1 MTVPKRR
8 PPSPHSC
15 NWSRSPLRQW
25 AAAKPSQ
32 VMKPNRATKT
42 ISAVQFTSCTAFLP
56 TFRFLISGAPRGRA
70 LIFVGEVHDRSEHRT
85 DDHPEHL
92 VPIEKRNA
100 DPGRLDLVVE
110 GRPDDRDE
118 LNQKKQIPP
127 APSAAPLALSI
138 HVRPPVS
145 RRLY

>member
-1 MTVPKRR
+1 MMVPKRR

-15 NWSRSPLRQW
+15 SRSRSPLRQW

-56 TFRFLISGAPRGRA
+56 TFFVGAPHRRA
-70 LIFVGEVHDRSEHRT
+70 LIFGGEVHDRSEHRA
-85 DDHPEHL
+85 DDHAEHL

-100 DPGRLDLVVE
+100 DPGRLDLIVK

-118 LNQKKQIPP
+118 LNHKQQVPP
-127 APSAAPLALSI
+127 APSAAPLALPI
-138 HVRPPVS
+138 HDFLPAGAVGRS
-145 RRLY
+145 